1 MSELTI
7 VSLIVGIIA
16 LIGYIIVFLDKGTRW
31 KK

>member
-1 MSELTI
+1 MSELTMI
-7 VSLIVGIIA
+7 SLILGVIV

>member
-1 MSELTI
+1 MSELTM
-7 VSLIVGIIA
+7 VFLAFGVVV